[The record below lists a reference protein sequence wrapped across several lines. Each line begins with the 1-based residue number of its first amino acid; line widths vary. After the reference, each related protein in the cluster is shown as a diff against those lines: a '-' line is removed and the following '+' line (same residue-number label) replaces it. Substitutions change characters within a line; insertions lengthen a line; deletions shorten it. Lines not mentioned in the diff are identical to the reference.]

1 MPKRHHHAPK
11 DDRRSPKR
19 RRHGDAAFTK
29 IVTMLGKLT
38 KEIKLMAGQ
47 LDALTAEVAR
57 NTEVDESA
65 VTLIKGLAVQ
75 IESLKN
81 DPVALQKLADDMK
94 ASSDKLA
101 EAVAANT
108 PSA

>member
-1 MPKRHHHAPK
+1 MPHAK
-11 DDRRSPKR
+11 HRRDRRRS
-19 RRHGDAAFTK
+19 HGDLDAKLDLILTRLRA
-29 IVTMLGKLT
+29 LT
-38 KEIKLMAGQ
+38 KEIKTMASN

-65 VTLIKGLAVQ
+65 ITLLKGLAAK
-75 IESLKN
+75 IEEMKN
-81 DPVALQKLADDMK
+81 DPAALQKLADDMK

-101 EAVAANT
+101 EAVVTNT